1 MTIDRA
7 TATSE
12 RGTTPPGSDRSVLA
26 RRAVLLRRVG
36 LGLALVAAAAL
47 LRVLSPDAAGD
58 VLSDAVRDF
67 LTLAISVV
75 IESLPFV
82 FLGIVLSIAVQL
94 WVPEAVLLRI
104 LPKRALPRRL
114 VISLLGVLLPVC
126 ECGNVPLARGLIVKG
141 LSVSESM
148 TFLLAAPIVNPI
160 TIVTTYQAFGWADG
174 ILVWRIV
181 GGFVIANLVG
191 WIFSRHTEPMALL
204 TPRFRAACEA
214 GERPSRTVRA
224 KARRSVLLFAEETGA
239 MLPALFVGAAI
250 AGLIQVGV
258 SRDVLTTLG
267 GDPLWSV
274 LALMVLAFVISICSN
289 VDAFFVLSFGSTF
302 LPGGIIAFLVFG
314 PMIDIKMLALLR
326 TTFSA
331 RTLVRIT
338 ALVGLCAAVLGL
350 AVNHA
355 L

>member
-1 MTIDRA
+1 MLRNEADTAVLDGADRG
-7 TATSE
+7 
-12 RGTTPPGSDRSVLA
+12 RVFDNLTPPIT
-26 RRAVLLRRVG
+26 VG
-36 LGLALVAAAAL
+36 REEGNTIQLNDERISRYHVKIQEDHNRLVITDL
-47 LRVLSPDAAGD
+47 ESTNGTKVNNED
-58 VLSDAVRDF
+58 V
-67 LTLAISVV
+67 
-75 IESLPFV
+75 
-82 FLGIVLSIAVQL
+82 Q
-94 WVPEAVLLRI
+94 LRI
-104 LPKRALPRRL
+104 LRFGDM
-114 VISLLGVLLPVC
+114 IQLG
-126 ECGNVPLARGLIVKG
+126 
-141 LSVSESM
+141 
-148 TFLLAAPIVNPI
+148 
-160 TIVTTYQAFGWADG
+160 
-174 ILVWRIV
+174 
-181 GGFVIANLVG
+181 
-191 WIFSRHTEPMALL
+191 
-204 TPRFRAACEA
+204 
-214 GERPSRTVRA
+214 
-224 KARRSVLLFAEETGA
+224 RSVLLFAEETGA

-274 LALMVLAFVISICSN
+274 LALMVLAFVISICLN

-338 ALVGLCAAVLGL
+338 ALIGLCAAVLGL